1 MWSWF
6 CSLSA
11 VLYYFSPNPLSLP
24 PLPLLCG
31 KQIRNLPSS
40 DLPTSSCLLRG
51 LSLPLWKKTNRRA
64 GKRDDCYSVIV
75 KCPGCSA
82 NSTLSACINLA
93 LRVGCSMV
101 LCPATRCSCRG
112 NSTQAPGP
120 MGRYSNTHAL
130 DDKTTEKEETEST
143 GHIRKKEGS
152 MTFPSPQPIVG
163 SSHGFRFG

>member
-11 VLYYFSPNPLSLP
+11 VLYYFSPTPLSLP

-51 LSLPLWKKTNRRA
+51 LSLPLRKKTNRSA

-75 KCPGCSA
+75 KYLGCSA
-82 NSTLSACINLA
+82 NSTLLACINLA
-93 LRVGCSMV
+93 LPVGLSTV
-101 LCPATRCSCRG
+101 LCSAAGCSCRG

-120 MGRYSNTHAL
+120 MGRYSTYTL
-130 DDKTTEKEETEST
+130 WMTRQQ
-143 GHIRKKEGS
+143 RKRRLSQQVTLGRRKGL
-152 MTFPSPQPIVG
+152 
-163 SSHGFRFG
+163 